1 VLCKYIINRSLT
13 FALYRKGSVFVSIEE
28 EYLKQREKDLLKL
41 LINFKE
47 RLPENDIDAIVKI
60 VFQKESIK
68 RKQKIIRRKYILLA
82 FNEEEE
88 KCHI

>member
-1 VLCKYIINRSLT
+1 M
-13 FALYRKGSVFVSIEE
+13 
-28 EYLKQREKDLLKL
+28 
-41 LINFKE
+41 NFKE

-60 VFQKESIK
+60 VFQKKSIK

>member
-1 VLCKYIINRSLT
+1 M
-13 FALYRKGSVFVSIEE
+13 
-28 EYLKQREKDLLKL
+28 
-41 LINFKE
+41 NFKE

-60 VFQKESIK
+60 VFQKKSIK
-68 RKQKIIRRKYILLA
+68 RKQKIIRRKCILLA